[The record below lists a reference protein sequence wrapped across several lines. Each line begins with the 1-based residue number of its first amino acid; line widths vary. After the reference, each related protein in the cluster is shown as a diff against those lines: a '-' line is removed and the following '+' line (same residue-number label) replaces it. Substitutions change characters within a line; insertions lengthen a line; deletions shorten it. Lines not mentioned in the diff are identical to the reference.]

1 MSSGGCQGRVVVDPV
16 NLVTWGGGL
25 MPAVGTLD
33 TRIREKALYSY
44 YLPKLAEDGHSDEVM
59 NRCIAKAHGN
69 RLPSGGGAR
78 RSASTGV
85 LLGNL
90 RGVNAAQS
98 SSTSCTWMSH
108 SHSLGH
114 GRSEPQSI
122 TDIVHP
128 SSGRRS
134 VAKLPLG
141 ESKGG
146 VGGLGY
152 IAGPQRQWGPLARML
167 NERPR

>member
-1 MSSGGCQGRVVVDPV
+1 MVVDPV
-16 NLVTWGGGL
+16 HLVTWGGGL
-25 MPAVGTLD
+25 MPAVGSLEP
-33 TRIREKALYSY
+33 RIREKALYSY

-59 NRCIAKAHGN
+59 NRCIAKAHG
-69 RLPSGGGAR
+69 RVPTGGSGVR

-90 RGVNAAQS
+90 GPGAKAAQAS
-98 SSTSCTWMSH
+98 SSSCTWMSH

-122 TDIVHP
+122 TDLVQPVHP
-128 SSGRRS
+128 SSGRRRS
-134 VAKLPLG
+134 VAKSLPL
-141 ESKGG
+141 SDQGG

-152 IAGPQRQWGPLARML
+152 IAGQKPFSGYSQEVVML
-167 NERPR
+167 